1 MRKKKEREPDFF
13 QFSVEYSL
21 DNDSPVER
29 HYMALNS
36 ADALKMFA
44 HGLLKPMFGKVF
56 EESQIES
63 FQQAFAVPGNK
74 FDEQPELIPVP
85 EPLPELE
92 LPDVEE
98 ETPNTDLS
106 PETLPET
113 KKDSQHSEELS
124 VGEILDNEVNEENI
138 FEMSQ
143 IADNKPTKP
152 DPVALHKEKM
162 RERDAEIDE
171 INRKNEL
178 TKQRHRDSLGL
189 TLEMMEQVNN
199 RLEVLN
205 FSQYNRWADRWEK
218 LPFPPEKCEEENEE
232 DSST

>member
-36 ADALKMFA
+36 TDALKMFA
-44 HGLLKPMFGKVF
+44 HGMMKPMFGKIF
-56 EESQIES
+56 EESQVES
-63 FQQAFAVPGNK
+63 FQQAFAVPDNK
-74 FDEQPELIPVP
+74 LDEEPDLIPVP
-85 EPLPELE
+85 DPLPELE
-92 LPDVEE
+92 LPDMEE
-98 ETPNTDLS
+98 EVPDA
-106 PETLPET
+106 
-113 KKDSQHSEELS
+113 DSYPDSLLGSEGGGGNSEES
-124 VGEILDNEVNEENI
+124 SSGGVPKNEVNEENI

-143 IADNKPTKP
+143 IAVNKPKKP

-162 RERDAEIDE
+162 REREEEIDE

-178 TKQRHRDSLGL
+178 IMQRHKNSLGL

-218 LPFPPEKCEEENEE
+218 LSFPPEKYEEENEE

>member
-36 ADALKMFA
+36 TDALKMFA
-44 HGLLKPMFGKVF
+44 HGMMKPMFGKIF
-56 EESQIES
+56 EESQVES
-63 FQQAFAVPGNK
+63 FQKAFAIPDNK
-74 FDEQPELIPVP
+74 LDGEPDLIPVP
-85 EPLPELE
+85 DPLPELE

-98 ETPNTDLS
+98 EALNADPS
-106 PETLPET
+106 PEDLPET
-113 KKDSQHSEELS
+113 KGDSGNSEES
-124 VGEILDNEVNEENI
+124 SFGEVPENEEHI

-143 IADNKPTKP
+143 IADNKPKKP

-162 RERDAEIDE
+162 REREAEIDE

-178 TKQRHRDSLGL
+178 IMQRHKNSLGL

-218 LPFPPEKCEEENEE
+218 LSFPPEKCEEENGE